1 MCVAFFLLVLSG
13 LSGCGHFS
21 FYNLSWD
28 LVLRHCTKQSATMFL
43 LAGLV
48 GCLLSLTAEAR
59 VGNCSEMPFFTE
71 TSQCLMFKVICKT
84 DTYEARHYDAAKWVS
99 TTESYWSMDIACM
112 RAFTRLYKYISGEN
126 EMGQKIQMT
135 TPVVVKMGEKKWFW
149 QTKEFTV
156 SFLLPREHLAN
167 PPVPTNDKVFLS
179 ESPAQNVYVRS
190 YGGWMNSL
198 SDCHENEALMY
209 DLMKNGASFKEDCH
223 FGVGYNSPWT
233 MFNRHNEVWLM
244 IEDDPVCSSSEELD

>member
-1 MCVAFFLLVLSG
+1 MS
-13 LSGCGHFS
+13 
-21 FYNLSWD
+21 
-28 LVLRHCTKQSATMFL
+28 
-43 LAGLV
+43 
-48 GCLLSLTAEAR
+48 
-59 VGNCSEMPFFTE
+59 FFTE

-112 RAFTRLYKYISGEN
+112 RAFMRLYKYISGEN

-179 ESPAQNVYVRS
+179 ESPAQNVYVRTYS
-190 YGGWMNSL
+190 GWMNSL

-209 DLMKNGASFKEDCH
+209 DLMKNAASFKEDCH

-233 MFNRHNEVWLM
+233 MFNRRNEVWLM